1 MALKN
6 VQLPE
11 YCLVLKIWLKYV
23 KWACYPCKSMCLLYE
38 HIQIKIFSTLH
49 ILGNYDH
56 ELRMNRIKHI
66 NYADFKIASNY
77 VLWLIMRE
85 EVE

>member
-1 MALKN
+1 
-6 VQLPE
+6 
-11 YCLVLKIWLKYV
+11 
-23 KWACYPCKSMCLLYE
+23 MCLLYE